1 MSAINGLIKI
11 GVGVKTLNSWIKTK
25 AIEGADK
32 IARNNPMVRIFLD
45 SPIGSNIEKEVEKAY
60 STSRYKK
67 IKSTIIGKLPD
78 SVSVSLGKLIGQGT
92 ARVLDMVKLNYQ
104 LAKGWINSIQYR
116 SELTKR
122 TLCGISTILDKGWT
136 VVRPFIQKGLQGIL
150 QHIGVTDE
158 FAHKAATACSHAL
171 GLVKKEVS
179 EFIKSDKVIEV
190 TQNIVNAVSEGIVL
204 VKEAGKAIVKKTTEV
219 ITTIATAA
227 KKGVQALY
235 EGAKTTLKAGYDTI
249 KSKVT
254 GWWKKVTSA

>member
-1 MSAINGLIKI
+1 MNAINGLIKI

-25 AIEGADK
+25 AIEGADN

-60 STSRYKK
+60 STSWYKK

-92 ARVLDMVKLNYQ
+92 ARVLDMTKLNYQ
-104 LAKGWINSIQYR
+104 LAKGWISAIQYR
-116 SELTKR
+116 NELTKR
-122 TLCGISTILDKGWT
+122 TLCGTSTIINRGWAL
-136 VVRPFIQKGLQGIL
+136 VRPFIQKGLQGIL
-150 QHIGVTDE
+150 QYIGVPE
-158 FAHKAATACSHAL
+158 GFAHKAATACSHAL

-227 KKGVQALY
+227 GKTVTALY
-235 EGAKTTLKAGYDTI
+235 EGAKSVGKKMYD
-249 KSKVT
+249 
-254 GWWKKVTSA
+254 SAKGFFKRLINV